1 MSEINVYTY
10 RPSVVVVVAVD
21 TWLGL
26 VLNAVK
32 RAHSVHQD
40 H

>member
-1 MSEINVYTY
+1 MSEIKVYTY
-10 RPSVVVVVAVD
+10 RPSEVVVVAVD

-26 VLNAVK
+26 VLNAAK
-32 RAHSVHQD
+32 RAHSVHPV